1 MGKTISGRVIAD
13 EVLDGVTAEV
23 EQLKAKGIHP
33 SLAVI
38 LVGDD
43 NASQVYVNNKRKAC
57 ERVGIVSHIYTRGAD
72 TTQEDLMALVEELNA
87 REDIH
92 GILCQ
97 SPIPRH
103 LDEKAV
109 INAISQDKDVD
120 AFHPL
125 NVGHIMI
132 GDCRFLPCTPAGVM
146 EMLHHEQVKIEG
158 AHCVV
163 IGRSN
168 IVGKPMAML
177 MLKESATVTVCHS
190 KTPDLRAI
198 TSQADILISAVGKA
212 KFVGA
217 DMVKPGAVVIDVGMN
232 RDENNKLCGDVD
244 FDAVA
249 PIADKIT
256 PVPGGVGLMTV
267 AMLMRNTVTA
277 AKLLNGMA

>member
-132 GDCRFLPCTPAGVM
+132 GDCRFFAVHPAGVM

-177 MLKESATVTVCHS
+177 MLKESATVTVMPL

-198 TSQADILISAVGKA
+198 TSQAT
-212 KFVGA
+212 F
-217 DMVKPGAVVIDVGMN
+217 
-232 RDENNKLCGDVD
+232 
-244 FDAVA
+244 
-249 PIADKIT
+249 
-256 PVPGGVGLMTV
+256 
-267 AMLMRNTVTA
+267 
-277 AKLLNGMA
+277 